1 MILIFLRGVS
11 LRVEGGKE
19 CWSYQIESLTALV
32 KIDNRVTT
40 QEAHSLMQVLKIN
53 FLDRKNSKSILTA
66 FLSKVSGP
74 NSYIRIQLKFQS
86 GYGSKF

>member
-1 MILIFLRGVS
+1 MVLIFLRGVS

-53 FLDRKNSKSILTA
+53 FLDRKNSKKWFIYEKEFLRVIYARLNKLESQILFEST
-66 FLSKVSGP
+66 V
-74 NSYIRIQLKFQS
+74 
-86 GYGSKF
+86 

>member
-53 FLDRKNSKSILTA
+53 FLDRKTSKSILTA
-66 FLSKVSGP
+66 LLSKFRVRILISG
-74 NSYIRIQLKFQS
+74 SS
-86 GYGSKF
+86 